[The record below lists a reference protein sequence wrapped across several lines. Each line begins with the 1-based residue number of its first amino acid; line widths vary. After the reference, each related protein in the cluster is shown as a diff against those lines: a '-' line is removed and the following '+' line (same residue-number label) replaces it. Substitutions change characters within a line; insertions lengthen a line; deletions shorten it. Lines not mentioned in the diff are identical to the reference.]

1 MERDSTAL
9 GDPPTYPLCYTCYP
23 VSDPLPIDPADIP
36 MDLTELGTCERR
48 IVMTVPAR
56 LVKRFHKKLKKAGE
70 DASQENAGRMLSN
83 FCVEQGLKRFD
94 INPVWGPIPTTDKQQ
109 FKLGSDFEISVDVD
123 DAPPVTWPDFATLEI
138 VRPTRDIT
146 DELIDSEMAEQQRD
160 AGTRSPLAGPIEADD
175 EIVCRVEVGEP
186 DSDIPLHATE
196 EVTIRVRGIDGPASF
211 FGIPIDRFGAAVIG
225 ETAGNTIQINAHLPE
240 DYVDPTL
247 AGSNV
252 IVEIKICE
260 ARRIHPATVEEVVE
274 QYGSPSE
281 AILRRQIRL
290 SLEQKVK
297 QDQLRALSQQI
308 FARLGEIIDVPLP
321 HWAVSQYRN
330 HLTASIR
337 TAMEKRG
344 YDESA
349 IAARLADQE
358 DRITEVAMMQG
369 KRRAL
374 SNLLG
379 RHLEM
384 RADEQAIIGQI
395 AEMAAAAGRRP
406 EDLRKEIMA
415 SGRLQGVAIAV
426 IEGKSVDKILELA
439 NITDMPADEWS
450 SEQINRA

>member
-1 MERDSTAL
+1 
-9 GDPPTYPLCYTCYP
+9 
-23 VSDPLPIDPADIP
+23 VSDPLPIDPADIS
-36 MDLTELGTCERR
+36 MDLTDLGTCERR
-48 IVMTVPAR
+48 LVMTVPAR

-70 DASQENAGRMLSN
+70 DATDENAGRRLIN
-83 FCVEQGLKRFD
+83 FCVEQGLKRFG
-94 INPVWGPIPTTDKQQ
+94 IEPIWGPVPTADVQPK
-109 FKLGSDFEISVDVD
+109 FKLGSDFEVSVDVD
-123 DAPPVTWPDFATLEI
+123 DSPAVTWPDFATLEVI
-138 VRPTRDIT
+138 RPTRDIT
-146 DELIDSEMAEQQRD
+146 DELIDGEMAEQQRD
-160 AGTRSPLAGPIEADD
+160 AGTRAPLAGPLDVDD
-175 EIVCRVEVGEP
+175 EIVCRVEVVEP
-186 DSDIPLHATE
+186 GSDMLLHASEE
-196 EVTIRVRGIDGPASF
+196 EVTIRVRGMDGPASF

-225 ETAGNTIQINAHLPE
+225 KTAGNTVQINAQLPK

-247 AGSNV
+247 AGSGV
-252 IVEIKICE
+252 TVEIEICE
-260 ARRIHPATVEEVVE
+260 ARRIQPATVEEVVE

-290 SLEQKVK
+290 SLEQKVQ
-297 QDQLRALSQQI
+297 QDQLRALSQQV

-330 HLTASIR
+330 HFTASIR
-337 TAMEKRG
+337 TAMKKRG
-344 YDESA
+344 CDESA

-358 DRITEVAMMQG
+358 DRITEVAMEQG

-379 RHLEM
+379 RHLEI

-426 IEGKSVDKILELA
+426 IEGKSVDKILESA
-439 NITDMPADEWS
+439 NITDVPADEWS
-450 SEQINRA
+450 SERISRA